1 MRLDILENGQS
12 GIQKLQ
18 MALIRKMMAG
28 LLPGPVATLSY
39 RADFFGK
46 LFNDTTQMALRE
58 QQEWTKAEAELFAAF
73 VSYNNRCQF
82 CYGAHSA
89 IAVHGID
96 EAVVTAVM
104 QNYQTAPVNEQ
115 IRATLGF
122 LEKLT
127 KFPEAVTAADLAPMR
142 AADVTEAAIEEAVQ
156 IGFVFCTINRLAD
169 AFDFE
174 LAEGK
179 GRQRMGAMLYNLGY
193 GIGSLPG

>member
-12 GIQKLQ
+12 TFQKLQ
-18 MALIRKMMAG
+18 MRLIRKMMAG
-28 LLPGPVATLSY
+28 LLPGPIAVLSY

-46 LFNDTTQMALRE
+46 KFNDTTQLSLRK
-58 QQEWTKAEAELFAAF
+58 QKEWTKVEAELFAAF

-89 IAVHGID
+89 IAVNGMD
-96 EAVVTAVM
+96 EDVVTAVM
-104 QNYQTAPVNEQ
+104 QNYQTAPINEKL
-115 IRATLGF
+115 RATLGF

-127 KFPEAVTAADLAPMR
+127 KYPEQVTVEDLAPMR
-142 AADVTEAAIEEAVQ
+142 AVGLNDTAIEEAVQ
-156 IGFVFCTINRLAD
+156 ICFVFCTINRLAD

-174 LAEGK
+174 IAEGK
-179 GRQRMGAMLYNLGY
+179 GRERMGSMLYKMGY

>member
-12 GIQKLQ
+12 TFQRIQ
-18 MALIRKMMAG
+18 MAFIRKMMDG
-28 LLPGPVATLSY
+28 LLPGPVAALSY

-46 LFNDTTQMALRE
+46 VFNDTTQMALRK
-58 QQEWTKAEAELFAAF
+58 QKAWTKAEAELFAAF

-89 IAVHGID
+89 IAVNGMD
-96 EAVVTAVM
+96 ERVVTAVM

-127 KFPEAVTAADLAPMR
+127 KFPEAVAGEDLEPMR
-142 AADVTEAAIEEAVQ
+142 AAGVTDDAIEEAIQ
-156 IGFVFCTINRLAD
+156 ICFVFCTINRLAD

-174 LAEGK
+174 IAEGK
-179 GRQRMGAMLYNLGY
+179 GRERMGTMLYNLGY

>member
-12 GIQKLQ
+12 TIQKLQ
-18 MALIRKMMAG
+18 MGLIRKMMAG
-28 LLPGPVATLSY
+28 LLPGPVAALSY

-46 LFNDTTQMALRE
+46 AFNDATQMALRN
-58 QQEWTKAEAELFAAF
+58 QTEWTKVEAELFAAF

-89 IAVHGID
+89 IAVNGMD
-96 EAVVTAVM
+96 EKVVTAVM
-104 QNYQTAPVNEQ
+104 QNHQTAPVNER

-127 KFPEAVTAADLAPMR
+127 KFPEAVTAVDMELMR
-142 AADVTEAAIEEAVQ
+142 AVEITDAAIEEVVQ
-156 IGFVFCTINRLAD
+156 ICFVFCTINRIAD

-174 LAEGK
+174 IAEGK
-179 GRQRMGAMLYNLGY
+179 GRERMGMMLYNLGY

>member
-12 GIQKLQ
+12 TFQRFQ
-18 MALIRKMMAG
+18 MRLIRKMMAG
-28 LLPGPVATLSY
+28 LLPGPIAVLSY

-46 LFNDTTQMALRE
+46 KFNDTTQLSLRK
-58 QQEWTKAEAELFAAF
+58 QKEWTKVEAELFAAF

-82 CYGAHSA
+82 CYGAHST
-89 IAVHGID
+89 IVINGLD

-104 QNYQTAPVNEQ
+104 QDYQTAPVNEK
-115 IRATLGF
+115 IRTTLGF

-127 KFPEAVTAADLAPMR
+127 KNPDAVTVDDVAPMR
-142 AADVTEAAIEEAVQ
+142 AAGLNETAIEEAVQ
-156 IGFVFCTINRLAD
+156 ICYVFCTINRLAD

-174 LAEGK
+174 IAEGK
-179 GRQRMGAMLYNLGY
+179 GRERMGSMLYKMGY

>member
-12 GIQKLQ
+12 RFQKVQ

-39 RADFFGK
+39 RPDFFGK
-46 LFNDTTQMALRE
+46 AFNDTTQMALRK
-58 QQEWTKAEAELFAAF
+58 QTEWMKVEAELFAAF

-89 IAVHGID
+89 IAVNGMD
-96 EAVVTAVM
+96 EEMVTAVM
-104 QNYQTAPVNEQ
+104 QNYQTAPVNER

-127 KFPEAVTAADLAPMR
+127 KFPETVTAVDLEPMR
-142 AADVTEAAIEEAVQ
+142 AVGVNDAAIEEVVQ
-156 IGFVFCTINRLAD
+156 VCFVFCTINRLAD